1 MVDAKKETFELAML
15 DAYPVLFTSA
25 RVDLKTVPKDL
36 FCYDVRHDDDG
47 QGIACEVKPHVL
59 VNHWGTVLSKEEI
72 PMEEDGSYYPREDLD
87 YSGESLTVEEYLRM
101 DTQGIRMEEGNKE
114 NEMRLDL

>member
-25 RVDLKTVPKDL
+25 RVDRKTVPKDL
-36 FCYDVRHDDDG
+36 FCYDVRHDDGG

-59 VNHWGTVLSKEEI
+59 VNHWGTILSKEEI
-72 PMEEDGSYYPREDLD
+72 PMEESGSYYPSEDLD
-87 YSGESLTVEEYLRM
+87 YSGELFMVDEYLRLY
-101 DTQGIRMEEGNKE
+101 TQGIGMEEGNKE
-114 NEMRLDL
+114 NERRLDL